1 MPNKI
6 TYTITTSDGKSHQVD
21 EQNINKY
28 GMQSYADA
36 YKGATI
42 RMRDK
47 DGADYDIPLNRF
59 TQARGQ
65 GLRPF
70 RFEHRGTATTQ
81 AGSHAQ
87 QVVDEY
93 DESVRRTQPRMT
105 VAQKAKMSNWA
116 SSFGQNVG
124 QATRQATQALK
135 RQNDARKNNALRVRR
150 ENVGVDAAPYKLGEN
165 PNVVETGSTY
175 NPQNGKVEKTYLT
188 EAGNEYVGRDVADL
202 EQNIIDDQKARELD
216 PVNTALRDAYAER
229 DRLDEA
235 MRQRMQEIDDDNKGV
250 GSILRELAEASKQPG
265 SLNPLQ
271 QYQTDEQYRQLEAA
285 ARKNRATI
293 QTLEDKRDNKM
304 NDFFHSIATTAANG
318 YTFNDGLAEIND
330 AIALLDARKHINSIN
345 RKQTTGEPLTEEEQA
360 AASVLAADA
369 VNAEVQGQYAGDY
382 GAWATAGQMVPT
394 SIDLM
399 KDIMLTPGAS
409 GVAKGVAGKVAG
421 IGTRFLA
428 KQAGE
433 TAAKSA
439 AKAIGRGVL
448 KGTGILLG
456 AHTAGAVVS
465 NTAGINRTAGLYGA
479 NVAGQTVKDAEGNYK
494 VQDSMDVLDAFVDA
508 ERNQI
513 RETGSEMFGEFLPGA
528 GGLIKKGLE
537 KIGLS
542 KISNA
547 LTNIGNKQWYQQY
560 NRLLTAGGYNGI
572 PGEALEEYEGMAFDA
587 LTGNAGETW
596 QQLKDPRTHV
606 DIWLGT
612 AAMSALL
619 GAAPVTIQGAHTAM
633 YYRYKHSTDKA
644 DRTAAYRFGDNEKWN
659 GLKDVID
666 NTPNEDMANAVMD
679 IMNDSSLYPE
689 QKTAALNYVRNLTKM
704 RGYNI
709 GQMSNANEESEESK
723 AANESYAN
731 GYNTENPEELNQIK
745 NRYEVAREKALQA
758 FPQETLDEIENDNSL
773 LVQYAE
779 APTLRKIVV
788 DYLNT
793 KQAYDG
799 MIQRVRDDIDTQVQ
813 QSNDMID
820 SRINK
825 TTGMIQPAMMKAP
838 DENGNERRAYVISG
852 NVEML
857 ADMSGVDREKSDGSI
872 LVRYADTGEM
882 EMVSP
887 SAIMRVDDAISPEQ
901 EQQESETNITQTYAQ
916 QKANEID
923 GKVAF
928 AQGDVYTLTDEAGKV
943 AQVTVVPNKDGIVDN
958 GDGTVNVDAGTGEV
972 VAMPKDA
979 IQIMI
984 DRTNKNKVV
993 PQEEPAAAVTYNL
1006 NDDVYVQD
1014 ENGNIVHGVITG
1026 DVNEDGQYEVQT
1038 DTPVKNVLVNLY
1050 IPDQFV
1056 QQPQATTT
1064 EQPAAEQTPAEQA
1077 TEQQPA
1083 NEQQAEQT
1091 QTEIAQEEQKPAIPT
1106 DEKGNML
1113 YHQVPV
1119 ETTINDLFDGKLDDN
1134 EIRDF
1139 VDANISEADKNLEKV
1154 NKKAPKIGTNK
1165 AEYLKK
1171 KQEWQKQ
1178 VEDATRIRD
1187 YWNSVNDYIAQQTHT
1202 TPEEV
1207 KAAQDEL
1214 SGKAAR
1220 REYQDMGGSVQQDA
1234 VRVASDFIRG
1244 AKITPESFKAETG
1257 YGTDEQRK
1265 FVGMIAK
1272 AENGGK
1278 TIDRLAE
1285 ELVSYDNAE
1294 MNGVLFGGD
1303 TSSAKDAI
1311 LSALQGAGTRGELK
1325 QTNEA
1330 EEQAYIDARNA
1341 ARDAQYMEQ
1350 YGMTYEEYLAYE
1362 EQIMPTIWREYNN
1375 YDEVA
1380 FNNMYAEEIE
1390 QLIKSRE
1397 NDTTGEEQADGRGN
1411 QVLSEQQVTEQRG
1424 SADGTEPGTEV
1435 QAGVQGID
1443 ENAAAPEEAQQQA
1456 VAQKI
1461 ATAEAET
1468 DTNPT
1473 EGQKEA
1479 GNYKKGHVRI
1489 DGYDITIEQPKG
1501 SVRRGTDA
1509 DGKQWEQTMNNTYGY
1524 IRGTEGVDGDHID
1537 IFLSDNPTE
1546 GNVYVVDQVN
1556 PDGSFDEHKVMYGF
1570 QSAEDARAA
1579 YLSNYEEGWQGLGTI
1594 TEVSKDEFKKW
1605 VNSSKRK
1612 TKAFAEYK
1620 SVNAI
1625 GAQNEERVNQRELP
1639 IGVELKVFGSGSAA
1653 FSAKVYKDKVLT
1665 TELKEGDKFIDPS
1678 YARWTLIKHVPE
1690 MGKYAY
1696 VAKMS
1701 TRRDEPIIELDK
1713 SFGDGPVKVYVL
1725 YSSKFYKPEYVQK
1738 KDETTLSDK
1747 AEAVEK
1753 NITPSD
1759 LGFENRVNRYSD
1771 LGEKQSVESIT
1782 TDKGVKLSVTQYENG
1797 SVKRVEKGKSYIE
1810 QAYDKND
1817 NPIGD
1822 PIFDIPVGTN
1832 PLSEFVKSDAKGLYI
1847 SDKDI
1852 LNAFKKYEV
1861 DAAAEKPQIKEGES
1875 PIEYAKRVNDWIEG
1889 KNETKKNQENV
1900 NDLLKEDEIN
1910 GSSFPQEIKDG
1921 ALSYLKGNVN
1931 FATSIAYQ
1939 QIYNYVRNTT
1949 ENNKT
1954 DSGTGNEAQLAVT
1967 DDENGR
1973 RGSRQSGGETEP
1985 MGSEPQQGQ
1994 NGLQDSEGSNILPNG
2009 TAGNTE
2015 VHTTESKSDR
2025 VPTGST
2031 KRGGGSGTGSKRS
2044 NVRKPG
2050 TERNVKTDTPRDTGR
2065 KDTNSERDEI
2075 IGEINSL
2082 LDDFVKAGKEDLSLS
2097 VIGMNAKQIEI
2108 AGKLL
2113 VAGVRLGY
2121 TYIKDGI
2128 TKFNDWKDT
2137 MRNKLAVPFSNAMKL
2152 TNAEIDEF
2160 INDMWEYPYTI
2171 NNETKLLKDWAAI
2184 MEGEKLRKEV
2194 RSSLEEKRK
2203 VQLDA
2208 EDIPVKVGDMD
2219 NIKETLPYLLPQQHK
2234 DVQRA
2239 EVQFFDPSHNDR
2251 DHAFGKGYLFT
2262 NGTGTGK
2269 TYTGLGIVKRF
2280 IKQGKKRILIL
2291 TPSQTKV
2298 SDWVSDAK
2306 NLNIELT
2313 PLESTKDKGEG
2324 AVITT
2329 FANLRTNKALM
2340 EDDFDLVVYDESH
2353 RIMENKSGEE
2363 TAGARQHY
2371 MLTNKNVD
2379 TALRRLESIHPLWI
2393 EENKLRER
2401 MGDLDKMV
2409 AVPDMMDEE
2418 YFKKK
2423 EEIEDIEK
2431 RLEEIRKEQEKVIP
2445 ELKKKAEEAVKKTK
2459 VVFLSATPFNTI
2471 PSLDYAEGYIFSY
2484 PEENKNTVGS
2494 YNHRSPKEEFL
2505 EQHFGAGYRF
2515 RYGRIESHIENSE
2528 SLSQQEVQFSDYLEN
2543 TLQTKSGR
2551 IIDSEY
2557 DYSRDFPTVTFDM
2570 APLFNGALNDVY
2582 DYEKDNFGE
2591 LREAFRDVFYD
2602 YNYSTALFETMKI
2615 SAIIPRIKKH
2625 LDMGRKVVVFHRR
2638 VSSQNK
2644 IEPPFH
2650 LALSIATSI
2659 ANSIDQNTKEGKEK
2673 RRLMLKQISDFKKK
2687 YSKLLEYE
2695 LKLDYSMPREQ
2706 LAKEFGRNNVLFF
2719 SGNETKKEKN
2729 NAVKMFNDDDS
2740 GKNII
2745 IIQEAS
2751 GKEGISLHDTTGK
2764 HQRVLITL
2772 ALPQSPITALQ
2783 IEGRIYRIGNKSNA
2797 IFEYPLLG
2805 LNLETTIF
2813 GSKFNNQVSTTENLA
2828 LGSNAR
2834 NLRDSFAEG
2843 VIQRSGDVS
2852 LENQGVGGKDFDNA
2866 GKQQLD
2872 NFDKSVL
2879 DYYGTQKLKGGR
2891 KERAGIDYFPT
2902 PEPIGYKMVD
2912 WAMLQEGEDALE
2924 PSAGHGAIARYVPA
2938 TNGLT
2943 AIEPSSELFPIL
2955 QLRAGGSGRKFINQT
2970 FEMLN
2975 QVNKFDVVLMNPP
2988 YGSAGST
2995 ALNHVKKAFDHLNEG
3010 GRLIAIIPE
3019 GSATK
3024 KFDKWFEETPAACF
3038 VGEVKLPAV
3047 TFNRA
3052 GTSVMT
3058 RIIVVDKVSREE
3070 TRKKLPYFKSVDLR
3084 YVDNIDG
3091 EDGLF
3096 ESIRNVSMPRR
3107 TIDEVAIDMKN
3118 AKKTSKDFKDIKGI
3132 DTVDIDDEGI
3142 SIRGRYP
3149 MIMDESWDS
3158 LKSPETY
3165 ARYNRLYQNSR
3176 KEDKKDF
3183 YGTILKTIRNIL
3195 GKTEEE
3201 ILKASPVKQSMY
3213 NFSIGENTRTGETMY
3228 LAVPTAKGS
3237 LSNDE
3242 YRKISNIAS
3251 NRGGYWSRFKKAFNF
3266 NTEED
3271 AKGFISDVDEYM
3283 NNKEQQGTQ
3292 ENDDNVLYREAN
3304 TNINEEEANDLYR
3317 EVTDERL
3324 INKLENEPKVKVYR
3338 AMQLQDGKLLPPMSG
3353 KIKTIVKDKNGK
3365 ERTKWVWREP
3375 TNIGKWE
3382 EAEERPDLANDDG
3395 TFTLNKGNNSLNA
3408 AYNPYIHTSRSPIN
3422 DQFSSAW
3429 NRDELVTVEVEVP
3442 VSELTS
3448 GYRAEKAKDSVGEV
3462 EWKSGPVGRQ
3472 LAKIGKPRLVIL
3484 SRWDKPIRVIPVDE
3498 VAGEYAKRLEGTGI
3512 EVPFNTVTPELRE
3525 ALVKAGVKIG
3535 APENNNAGKASL
3547 DAYNEWR
3554 NNNEIDR
3561 QGAGAL
3567 TDSELSNANDPAG
3580 KMLGKP
3586 SRTPAQQ
3593 KAFAERER
3601 QRMADRAREVADIL
3615 HLDNVEIVT
3624 DASTLQGRRAKAKG
3638 FYSRDNG
3645 KIVIVVP
3652 NHVDMADIEQTA
3664 LHEAV
3669 AHYGLRKL
3677 FGSNFDTFINNVY
3690 NNADENVRREIVQ
3703 LAAKHNWDFAT
3714 ATEEYLASLAENT
3727 NFEDMN
3733 ASWWNKIKDLFL
3745 SMVRSIGLKG
3755 FSGKTLSDNELRYIL
3770 WRSYENLKNPG
3781 RYRNVFSE
3789 AEDIAKQN
3797 ELKVGNYA
3805 VRETRESV
3813 ADNDLYREVEPEER
3827 RRVYVADIYDARI
3840 KNGMYQMREAVQD
3853 SMLSL
3858 REAMTEILKAE
3869 GNKNVKIEDIAGFEN
3884 AYLGENRL
3892 SSVNKAEA
3900 DAFANLLFKPLLEEA
3915 ANLSGSEKGGRD
3927 ELVNYMMAKHGLERN
3942 KVMAER
3948 DAKNEYDNYVKEH
3961 PKGEKT
3967 LDDFVEKY
3975 RKRDYAGLNALTGK
3989 EKVAEA
3995 EAEAQQMVDDY
4006 EAEHDTE
4013 ELWNKT
4019 RAVSNAILDKEYD
4032 TGLMSK
4038 ETMEK
4043 LKSMFDFYIPLR
4055 GFDEKTSEDEY
4066 AYLENKNSAFF
4077 APIKAAKGRK
4087 SKADD
4092 PFAYLQGMA
4101 ENAIM
4106 QGNRNKLVKQKFLNF
4121 VLNHQSDLASVS
4133 DLWLKYNEV
4142 NDEWEPVFPDNIK
4155 DTDTAKEVERKMQ
4168 EFEERMQQLA
4178 EEEPELYKHGK
4189 QTVEV
4194 PYRVVESRDL
4204 KQHQILVRRNGRNY
4218 VITINGNPRAA
4229 QAVNGLTNP
4238 DNDMSG
4244 AIGAILKAG
4253 QNLNRQLS
4261 AFYTTRNPDF
4271 VVSNFIRDALY
4282 ANSMAWVKERPNYAL
4297 RFHKNYVLA
4306 NPIKMKKLFARYR
4319 KNKLK
4324 ANSKTDMMFKQFM
4337 LNGGETG
4344 YASVRDIEK
4353 RKNEISKEIKKYQGK
4368 LPIKKAWG
4376 YLAERFDEFNRAV
4389 ENSARFAAFVTS
4401 REMGR
4406 SIERSIY
4413 DAKEISVN
4421 FNKKGSGS
4429 KFMGATGQ
4437 TKLGN
4442 AGAFISGLGRSGFVF
4457 WNAAIQGSTNF
4468 GRQVKRNPA
4477 KALTAMATMF
4487 MLGAVVASLGYGD
4500 DDDDD
4505 KNSYWN
4511 LPDYVR
4517 RSNIMF
4523 RAGDQWV
4530 SIPLPV
4536 EYRSLYGLGEL
4547 MISTMSDKEHLSGEE
4562 IANQIAGQI
4571 SQVMPIDILEGGG
4584 GAKAFVPSF
4593 IKPFAE
4599 AYGYNRSW
4607 TGMPIYKDTDFNKDL
4622 PEWTKAYKSA
4632 NKYLVDLSETL
4643 NEATGGDKYTKGEI
4657 DINPAKIEH
4666 VLTGYFGG
4674 IANTIDRLTKMGE
4687 TAIGQREYDPNS
4699 ILIWNRIVKN
4709 GDERTEYKAINN
4721 EYFRIKKEH
4730 DTLKKRLNNYERDT
4744 DNGVFDYAEKIDFL
4758 YNSPEYRRLEIYE
4771 EYQPDIEDLII
4782 MLDET
4787 NDADEQRD
4795 IEAQINELKK
4805 MMISDINKYARK

>member
-70 RFEHRGTATTQ
+70 RFEHRGTSANTQ

-105 VAQKAKMSNWA
+105 AAQKAKMSNWA

-124 QATRQATQALK
+124 QTTKQATQTLK
-135 RQNDARKNNALRVRR
+135 RQNEARQKNALRVRR
-150 ENVGVDAAPYKLGEN
+150 DNVGVNATPYNLVEN

-175 NPQNGKVEKTYLT
+175 NPQSGKVEKTYLT

-202 EQNIIDDQKARELD
+202 EQNIIDEQKARELD
-216 PVNTALRDAYAER
+216 PVNTTLRDAYAER
-229 DRLDEA
+229 DRLEEA
-235 MRQRMQEIDDDNKGV
+235 MRQRMQEIDEERSNV
-250 GSILRELAEASKQPG
+250 
-265 SLNPLQ
+265 NPVVRAFADLTESTQ
-271 QYQTDEQYRQLEAA
+271 GGQAYNPFERYQRDEQYRQLEAA
-285 ARKNRATI
+285 ARKNSATI

-318 YTFNDGLAEIND
+318 YTFNDGLSEIND
-330 AIALLDARKHINSIN
+330 AIALLTARKHINSIN
-345 RKQTTGEPLTEEEQA
+345 RKQTTGEPLTQEEEA

-369 VNAEVQGQYAGDY
+369 LNAEVQGQYAGDY
-382 GAWATAGQMVPT
+382 GAWARAGQMVPT

-399 KDIMLTPGAS
+399 KDIMLTPGAG

-456 AHTAGAVVS
+456 AHTAGAVIS
-465 NTAGINRTAGLYGA
+465 NTAVIGRTIGA
-479 NVAGQTVKDAEGNYK
+479 MGTNLAGQTVKDAQGNYK

-513 RETGSEMFGEFLPGA
+513 RETGSEMFGGFLPGA

-596 QQLKDPRTHV
+596 QQLKDPKTHI

-633 YYRYKHSTDKA
+633 YYRYKHATDKA

-666 NTPNEDMANAVMD
+666 NTPNEDMATAVMD

-773 LVQYAE
+773 LVQYVE
-779 APTLRKIVV
+779 TPTLRKIVV

-813 QSNDMID
+813 QSNDMIE

-901 EQQESETNITQTYAQ
+901 EQQEAETNITQTYAQ
-916 QKANEID
+916 QKANDID

-958 GDGTVNVDAGTGEV
+958 GDGTVNVDAGTGEI

-984 DRTNKNKVV
+984 DRTNKNKVI

-1050 IPDQFV
+1050 TPDQFV
-1056 QQPQATTT
+1056 QQPQAATT
-1064 EQPAAEQTPAEQA
+1064 EQPTAEQTPAEQA
-1077 TEQQPA
+1077 TEQQPSA
-1083 NEQQAEQT
+1083 EQQPTNEQQVEQT
-1091 QTEIAQEEQKPAIPT
+1091 QAETAQEEQKPAIPT

-1119 ETTINDLFDGKLDDN
+1119 ETTINDLYDGKLDDN

-1139 VDANISEADKNLEKV
+1139 VDANISDADKNLEKV

-1187 YWNSVNDYIAQQTHT
+1187 YWNSVKDYIAQQTHT

-1214 SGKAAR
+1214 SGEAAR

-1234 VRVASDFIRG
+1234 VSVASDFIRG
-1244 AKITPESFKAETG
+1244 AKITPESFKSETG

-1272 AENGGK
+1272 AEKGGK

-1375 YDEVA
+1375 YDETA

-1397 NDTTGEEQADGRGN
+1397 NDTTREEQADDRGN
-1411 QVLSEQQVTEQRG
+1411 QVLSEQQVTEQPG
-1424 SADGTEPGTEV
+1424 SAGGTEPGTEV
-1435 QAGVQGID
+1435 QVGVQGTD
-1443 ENAAAPEEAQQQA
+1443 ENAVAPEEAQQQE

-1570 QSAEDARAA
+1570 NSADEARNA

-1594 TEVSKDEFKKW
+1594 TEISKDEFKKW
-1605 VNSSKRK
+1605 VNSSHRK
-1612 TKAFAEYK
+1612 TKPFAEYK
-1620 SVNAI
+1620 SVKEDNNNIRFRETNNEVSVFALKHNLNEKDVEDYADYI
-1625 GAQNEERVNQRELP
+1625 RRGNLNGASR
-1639 IGVELKVFGSGSAA
+1639 
-1653 FSAKVYKDKVLT
+1653 
-1665 TELKEGDKFIDPS
+1665 
-1678 YARWTLIKHVPE
+1678 
-1690 MGKYAY
+1690 
-1696 VAKMS
+1696 
-1701 TRRDEPIIELDK
+1701 
-1713 SFGDGPVKVYVL
+1713 
-1725 YSSKFYKPEYVQK
+1725 
-1738 KDETTLSDK
+1738 
-1747 AEAVEK
+1747 
-1753 NITPSD
+1753 
-1759 LGFENRVNRYSD
+1759 
-1771 LGEKQSVESIT
+1771 
-1782 TDKGVKLSVTQYENG
+1782 
-1797 SVKRVEKGKSYIE
+1797 
-1810 QAYDKND
+1810 
-1817 NPIGD
+1817 
-1822 PIFDIPVGTN
+1822 
-1832 PLSEFVKSDAKGLYI
+1832 
-1847 SDKDI
+1847 
-1852 LNAFKKYEV
+1852 AFKEIRRKV
-1861 DAAAEKPQIKEGES
+1861 RLDNQGASLGQFAKIFS
-1875 PIEYAKRVNDWIEG
+1875 PIE
-1889 KNETKKNQENV
+1889 
-1900 NDLLKEDEIN
+1900 KELYERFGNIDE
-1910 GSSFPQEIKDG
+1910 
-1921 ALSYLKGNVN
+1921 LR
-1931 FATSIAYQ
+1931 Q
-1939 QIYNYVRNTT
+1939 QYVQRTL
-1949 ENNKT
+1949 
-1954 DSGTGNEAQLAVT
+1954 D
-1967 DDENGR
+1967 
-1973 RGSRQSGGETEP
+1973 
-1985 MGSEPQQGQ
+1985 
-1994 NGLQDSEGSNILPNG
+1994 
-2009 TAGNTE
+2009 
-2015 VHTTESKSDR
+2015 
-2025 VPTGST
+2025 
-2031 KRGGGSGTGSKRS
+2031 
-2044 NVRKPG
+2044 
-2050 TERNVKTDTPRDTGR
+2050 ERNAMEAAR
-2065 KDTNSERDEI
+2065 KKAEEEAEAERRRLQEFQNMSSE
-2075 IGEINSL
+2075 
-2082 LDDFVKAGKEDLSLS
+2082 
-2097 VIGMNAKQIEI
+2097 
-2108 AGKLL
+2108 
-2113 VAGVRLGY
+2113 
-2121 TYIKDGI
+2121 
-2128 TKFNDWKDT
+2128 
-2137 MRNKLAVPFSNAMKL
+2137 
-2152 TNAEIDEF
+2152 
-2160 INDMWEYPYTI
+2160 
-2171 NNETKLLKDWAAI
+2171 
-2184 MEGEKLRKEV
+2184 
-2194 RSSLEEKRK
+2194 
-2203 VQLDA
+2203 QLDA
-2208 EDIPVKVGDMD
+2208 EYMKAV
-2219 NIKETLPYLLPQQHK
+2219 E
-2234 DVQRA
+2234 A
-2239 EVQFFDPSHNDR
+2239 ND
-2251 DHAFGKGYLFT
+2251 
-2262 NGTGTGK
+2262 
-2269 TYTGLGIVKRF
+2269 
-2280 IKQGKKRILIL
+2280 
-2291 TPSQTKV
+2291 
-2298 SDWVSDAK
+2298 
-2306 NLNIELT
+2306 
-2313 PLESTKDKGEG
+2313 ES
-2324 AVITT
+2324 
-2329 FANLRTNKALM
+2329 RM
-2340 EDDFDLVVYDESH
+2340 RDLVNE
-2353 RIMENKSGEE
+2353 
-2363 TAGARQHY
+2363 AARRNGY
-2371 MLTNKNVD
+2371 GD
-2379 TALRRLESIHPLWI
+2379 T
-2393 EENKLRER
+2393 
-2401 MGDLDKMV
+2401 G
-2409 AVPDMMDEE
+2409 
-2418 YFKKK
+2418 
-2423 EEIEDIEK
+2423 
-2431 RLEEIRKEQEKVIP
+2431 
-2445 ELKKKAEEAVKKTK
+2445 
-2459 VVFLSATPFNTI
+2459 
-2471 PSLDYAEGYIFSY
+2471 
-2484 PEENKNTVGS
+2484 
-2494 YNHRSPKEEFL
+2494 
-2505 EQHFGAGYRF
+2505 
-2515 RYGRIESHIENSE
+2515 
-2528 SLSQQEVQFSDYLEN
+2528 
-2543 TLQTKSGR
+2543 
-2551 IIDSEY
+2551 SEY
-2557 DYSRDFPTVTFDM
+2557 
-2570 APLFNGALNDVY
+2570 
-2582 DYEKDNFGE
+2582 
-2591 LREAFRDVFYD
+2591 
-2602 YNYSTALFETMKI
+2602 
-2615 SAIIPRIKKH
+2615 
-2625 LDMGRKVVVFHRR
+2625 
-2638 VSSQNK
+2638 
-2644 IEPPFH
+2644 
-2650 LALSIATSI
+2650 
-2659 ANSIDQNTKEGKEK
+2659 
-2673 RRLMLKQISDFKKK
+2673 
-2687 YSKLLEYE
+2687 
-2695 LKLDYSMPREQ
+2695 
-2706 LAKEFGRNNVLFF
+2706 
-2719 SGNETKKEKN
+2719 
-2729 NAVKMFNDDDS
+2729 
-2740 GKNII
+2740 
-2745 IIQEAS
+2745 
-2751 GKEGISLHDTTGK
+2751 
-2764 HQRVLITL
+2764 
-2772 ALPQSPITALQ
+2772 
-2783 IEGRIYRIGNKSNA
+2783 
-2797 IFEYPLLG
+2797 
-2805 LNLETTIF
+2805 
-2813 GSKFNNQVSTTENLA
+2813 
-2828 LGSNAR
+2828 
-2834 NLRDSFAEG
+2834 
-2843 VIQRSGDVS
+2843 
-2852 LENQGVGGKDFDNA
+2852 QGVGAWSAPSNPGYESDEERRAAVENDAPDVNITDIA
-2866 GKQQLD
+2866 NGYSQQP
-2872 NFDKSVL
+2872 S
-2879 DYYGTQKLKGGR
+2879 DYFTNLRAYGTDTAHGR
-2891 KERAGIDYFPT
+2891 E
-2902 PEPIGYKMVD
+2902 
-2912 WAMLQEGEDALE
+2912 
-2924 PSAGHGAIARYVPA
+2924 SAEAI
-2938 TNGLT
+2938 
-2943 AIEPSSELFPIL
+2943 
-2955 QLRAGGSGRKFINQT
+2955 
-2970 FEMLN
+2970 
-2975 QVNKFDVVLMNPP
+2975 NK
-2988 YGSAGST
+2988 A
-2995 ALNHVKKAFDHLNEG
+2995 
-3010 GRLIAIIPE
+3010 
-3019 GSATK
+3019 
-3024 KFDKWFEETPAACF
+3024 
-3038 VGEVKLPAV
+3038 
-3047 TFNRA
+3047 
-3052 GTSVMT
+3052 
-3058 RIIVVDKVSREE
+3058 
-3070 TRKKLPYFKSVDLR
+3070 
-3084 YVDNIDG
+3084 
-3091 EDGLF
+3091 
-3096 ESIRNVSMPRR
+3096 
-3107 TIDEVAIDMKN
+3107 IDEVRN
-3118 AKKTSKDFKDIKGI
+3118 GKD
-3132 DTVDIDDEGI
+3132 
-3142 SIRGRYP
+3142 P
-3149 MIMDESWDS
+3149 M
-3158 LKSPETY
+3158 
-3165 ARYNRLYQNSR
+3165 
-3176 KEDKKDF
+3176 
-3183 YGTILKTIRNIL
+3183 
-3195 GKTEEE
+3195 
-3201 ILKASPVKQSMY
+3201 
-3213 NFSIGENTRTGETMY
+3213 
-3228 LAVPTAKGS
+3228 
-3237 LSNDE
+3237 
-3242 YRKISNIAS
+3242 
-3251 NRGGYWSRFKKAFNF
+3251 
-3266 NTEED
+3266 
-3271 AKGFISDVDEYM
+3271 
-3283 NNKEQQGTQ
+3283 
-3292 ENDDNVLYREAN
+3292 
-3304 TNINEEEANDLYR
+3304 
-3317 EVTDERL
+3317 
-3324 INKLENEPKVKVYR
+3324 VKVYR
-3338 AMQLQDGKLLPPMSG
+3338 AVPKSVKEGKLRNGDWVTPSRKYAEMHGDNRLEGDYRIIEQEVPASQLWWDGNDINEWGFDDGKGYAYRNTKNNRKLNDLITRDDKGNIIPLSQRFNARKADVRYRNTENQAATDNIEDVNKQFNQQLEGLTEENADKVTLSLGRPSAVLRAAGVEDKPMKLYGNKVIKKMRKHGFTLAEIKDLPRAVADPIAVFNNYQKNGNRSILTELQIGDKHILVSVTVGKTGVDADFNIVSSVFGKGSNNVVDWINKGYATFINKEKALDYLHFSERSISEASDNQELVSTANIIRNFENPNVLEENLVPTEQTNDIDTAVADTANKLNIGVRVAHSVDEVSDEGVRRAIEQGRRIQGFYDTRTGEIVVYAPNAVDAEDAVRTVLHEGVAHYGLRQLVGEENFNTFLDNIYNNVSDEIKSKVDDIARKNKLSTQVATEEYLAGLAEKTNFEEVKNSGIWDKIKDFFMDLLTKAGIRLNNALSDNELRYILWRSYDNLQNPTRDVINTVRDITKQRDLNVGNYAVQNSSG
-3353 KIKTIVKDKNGK
+3353 KVAENNNDEINRIVEEAKANGTYMKAPNGSDTNLNERQWAQVRTKAFKDWFGDWENDPENASKVVDENGEPKVVYHGTNNDFTVFDWSKIGSGNDKGLRGKGIYLSPNIKTSQSYGNNVITAFVNIKKPFRTSDFTSKEEISDKLGISEFSFDFDTSGNLRVYSASAGLFTDALKEAGYDGIIYPQRQEVIVYSPNQIKSATDNTSAFSSDDDDIRYRFIGETGARNLDAAEEATTRLDNLSTARQMEQAYNDKKARIDKLRDSKPVEITGEEYKGKYDLNRDSAQDFILKNLRGEYTIADTGEKVTISKVGAKKVTSHSMGNNAHLKSIVAIPQLLENAIFIEETPNEKSNGKYDSYRYYVVGLKIGNEDYTARITIGVKNGEYYYDHYLTEIEKGNLIEIANGFIPTGDAPVPSYTKSKDTRLISLLQTNDQENARKIKLATGWERGADGKWRYETPDFEYYPNGDARKNDKYKETDWYNELHGLEEKLFNGETLTDEETKRFDELSARVNSIRDNDKNTERIYLDDYVKDDELFKAYPELKQTKIDFVDLPNEGYSAKYNEKENRITINQAKNIDDKSAIAHEVQHAIQHIEGFAQGSN
-3365 ERTKWVWREP
+3365 VDNYNSVP
-3375 TNIGKWE
+3375 TSENV
-3382 EAEERPDLANDDG
+3382 
-3395 TFTLNKGNNSLNA
+3395 
-3408 AYNPYIHTSRSPIN
+3408 IN
-3422 DQFSSAW
+3422 DIIDATDGHILDGGGFDNTPEGIFNAL
-3429 NRDELVTVEVEVP
+3429 NRKTTYGTILRDYS
-3442 VSELTS
+3442 SELDDIANKY
-3448 GYRAEKAKDSVGEV
+3448 GYETIFDLVNDIDKFKSRVEMYLSEAGEV
-3462 EWKSGPVGRQ
+3462 EARNVEAR
-3472 LAKIGKPRLVIL
+3472 I
-3484 SRWDKPIRVIPVDE
+3484 
-3498 VAGEYAKRLEGTGI
+3498 
-3512 EVPFNTVTPELRE
+3512 NMTPEQRRQSLASETEDVARKDQ
-3525 ALVKAGVKIG
+3525 LFIYDNLGVS
-3535 APENNNAGKASL
+3535 A
-3547 DAYNEWR
+3547 
-3554 NNNEIDR
+3554 R
-3561 QGAGAL
+3561 QGIGAL

-3624 DASTLQGRRAKAKG
+3624 DASTLKGRRAKAKG

-3652 NHVDMADIEQTA
+3652 NHVDMADIEQTV

-3805 VRETRESV
+3805 VRETRENV

-3827 RRVYVADIYDARI
+3827 RKVYVADIYDARI
-3840 KNGMYQMREAVQD
+3840 KNGMYQMREALQD

-3915 ANLSGSEKGGRD
+3915 ANLSGSDKSGRD

-3948 DAKNEYDNYVKEH
+3948 DAKNEYDSYVKEH

-3967 LDDFVEKY
+3967 LDDFIEKY
-3975 RKRDYAGLNALTGK
+3975 RKRDYAGLTSLTGK

-3995 EAEAQQMVDDY
+3995 EAEAQQIVDDY
-4006 EAEHDTE
+4006 EAVHDTK

-4038 ETMEK
+4038 DTMEK
-4043 LKSMFDFYIPLR
+4043 LKSMFDYYIPLR

-4066 AYLENKNSAFF
+4066 AYLDNKNSAFF

-4168 EFEERMQQLA
+4168 EFEERMKQLA
-4178 EEEPELYKHGK
+4178 EENPELYKHGR

-4282 ANSMAWVKERPNYAL
+4282 ANSMVWVKERPNYAL
-4297 RFHKNYVLA
+4297 RFNKNYNIT
-4306 NPIKMKKLFARYR
+4306 NPAMMKILFAKYR
-4319 KNKLK
+4319 NNNLDENNELEK
-4324 ANSKTDMMFKQFM
+4324 MFKQFI

-4344 YASVRDIEK
+4344 YASVRDIER

-4368 LPIKKAWG
+4368 LPIQEAWG

-4721 EYFRIKKEH
+4721 EYSRIKKEH

-4744 DNGVFDYAEKIDFL
+4744 ENGVFDYAEKIDFL

>member
-70 RFEHRGTATTQ
+70 RFEHRGTSANTQ

-105 VAQKAKMSNWA
+105 AAQKAKMSNWA

-124 QATRQATQALK
+124 QTTKEATQALK
-135 RQNDARKNNALRVRR
+135 RQNDARKDNALRVRR
-150 ENVGVDAAPYKLGEN
+150 ENVGVDATPYKLGEN

-175 NPQNGKVEKTYLT
+175 NRQSGKVEKTYLT
-188 EAGNEYVGRDVADL
+188 EVGNEYVGRDVADL
-202 EQNIIDDQKARELD
+202 EQNIIDDQKAREMD

-235 MRQRMQEIDDDNKGV
+235 MRQRMQEIDDGNKGV
-250 GSILRELAEASKQPG
+250 GSILRELAEGSKQPG
-265 SLNPLQ
+265 SFNPLQ

-382 GAWATAGQMVPT
+382 GAWARAGQMVPT

-399 KDIMLTPGAS
+399 KDIMLTPGAG

-465 NTAGINRTAGLYGA
+465 NTAGIGRTIGA
-479 NVAGQTVKDAEGNYK
+479 MGTNLAGQTVKDAQGNYK

-633 YYRYKHSTDKA
+633 YYRYKHATDKA

-773 LVQYAE
+773 ILNVE

-813 QSNDMID
+813 QSNDMIE

-1050 IPDQFV
+1050 TPDQFV

-1091 QTEIAQEEQKPAIPT
+1091 QAATAQEEQKSAIPT

-1119 ETTINDLFDGKLDDN
+1119 ETTINDLYDGKLDDN

-1139 VDANISEADKNLEKV
+1139 VDVNISEADKNLEKV

-1187 YWNSVNDYIAQQTHT
+1187 YWNSVKNYIAQQTHT

-1214 SGKAAR
+1214 SGEAAR
-1220 REYQDMGGSVQQDA
+1220 REYQDMSGSVQQDA
-1234 VRVASDFIRG
+1234 VSVASDFIRG

-1325 QTNEA
+1325 QTNEV

-1362 EQIMPTIWREYNN
+1362 EQITPTIWREYNN
-1375 YDEVA
+1375 YDETA

-1390 QLIKSRE
+1390 QLLKSRE
-1397 NDTTGEEQADGRGN
+1397 NDTTGEKPTDDRGN
-1411 QVLSEQQVTEQRG
+1411 KVLPEQQVNQQPG
-1424 SADGTEPGTEV
+1424 SEGSTEPGREI
-1435 QAGVQGID
+1435 QAGVQGNN
-1443 ENAAAPEEAQQQA
+1443 ENAVAPEEASGERIPNIERGRQGYTGYIARRQQNNLETSEEINVPLSQNEQDEYGNPMVLA
-1456 VAQKI
+1456 ENGSTVFGTIESESGLTEAPIKLSLGENKVGTDGKNHGYGLLHIEAGHGEQIRNAGYQSVEQFVENVAQNYTDIKEGALIGKKQTYLLEVSDEHNNTLFIQLSNDGTYWNVNSAGIFKKKYSRRKPLIYTVPAVGKSTVTDTSEVNSGQSMGATAPAGNSSESKDSDKSAFAQTIDEKI
-1461 ATAEAET
+1461 AKAEEET
-1468 DTNPT
+1468 DVNPT

-1509 DGKQWEQTMNNTYGY
+1509 DGKQWEQKMNNTYGY

-1570 QSAEDARAA
+1570 NSADEARNA

-1594 TEVSKDEFKKW
+1594 TEISKDEFKKW
-1605 VNSSKRK
+1605 VNSSHRK
-1612 TKAFAEYK
+1612 TKPFAEYK
-1620 SVNAI
+1620 SVKEDNNNIRFRETNNEVSVFALKHNLNEKDVEDYADYI
-1625 GAQNEERVNQRELP
+1625 RRGNLNGASR
-1639 IGVELKVFGSGSAA
+1639 
-1653 FSAKVYKDKVLT
+1653 
-1665 TELKEGDKFIDPS
+1665 
-1678 YARWTLIKHVPE
+1678 
-1690 MGKYAY
+1690 
-1696 VAKMS
+1696 
-1701 TRRDEPIIELDK
+1701 
-1713 SFGDGPVKVYVL
+1713 
-1725 YSSKFYKPEYVQK
+1725 
-1738 KDETTLSDK
+1738 
-1747 AEAVEK
+1747 
-1753 NITPSD
+1753 
-1759 LGFENRVNRYSD
+1759 
-1771 LGEKQSVESIT
+1771 
-1782 TDKGVKLSVTQYENG
+1782 
-1797 SVKRVEKGKSYIE
+1797 
-1810 QAYDKND
+1810 
-1817 NPIGD
+1817 
-1822 PIFDIPVGTN
+1822 
-1832 PLSEFVKSDAKGLYI
+1832 
-1847 SDKDI
+1847 
-1852 LNAFKKYEV
+1852 AFKEIRRKV
-1861 DAAAEKPQIKEGES
+1861 RLDNQGANLGQFAKIFS
-1875 PIEYAKRVNDWIEG
+1875 PIE
-1889 KNETKKNQENV
+1889 
-1900 NDLLKEDEIN
+1900 KELYERFGNIDE
-1910 GSSFPQEIKDG
+1910 
-1921 ALSYLKGNVN
+1921 LR
-1931 FATSIAYQ
+1931 Q
-1939 QIYNYVRNTT
+1939 QYVQRTL
-1949 ENNKT
+1949 
-1954 DSGTGNEAQLAVT
+1954 D
-1967 DDENGR
+1967 
-1973 RGSRQSGGETEP
+1973 
-1985 MGSEPQQGQ
+1985 
-1994 NGLQDSEGSNILPNG
+1994 
-2009 TAGNTE
+2009 
-2015 VHTTESKSDR
+2015 
-2025 VPTGST
+2025 
-2031 KRGGGSGTGSKRS
+2031 
-2044 NVRKPG
+2044 
-2050 TERNVKTDTPRDTGR
+2050 ERNAMEAAR
-2065 KDTNSERDEI
+2065 KKAEEEAEAERRRLQEFQNMSSE
-2075 IGEINSL
+2075 
-2082 LDDFVKAGKEDLSLS
+2082 
-2097 VIGMNAKQIEI
+2097 
-2108 AGKLL
+2108 
-2113 VAGVRLGY
+2113 
-2121 TYIKDGI
+2121 
-2128 TKFNDWKDT
+2128 
-2137 MRNKLAVPFSNAMKL
+2137 
-2152 TNAEIDEF
+2152 
-2160 INDMWEYPYTI
+2160 
-2171 NNETKLLKDWAAI
+2171 
-2184 MEGEKLRKEV
+2184 
-2194 RSSLEEKRK
+2194 
-2203 VQLDA
+2203 QLDA
-2208 EDIPVKVGDMD
+2208 EYMKAV
-2219 NIKETLPYLLPQQHK
+2219 E
-2234 DVQRA
+2234 A
-2239 EVQFFDPSHNDR
+2239 ND
-2251 DHAFGKGYLFT
+2251 
-2262 NGTGTGK
+2262 
-2269 TYTGLGIVKRF
+2269 
-2280 IKQGKKRILIL
+2280 
-2291 TPSQTKV
+2291 
-2298 SDWVSDAK
+2298 
-2306 NLNIELT
+2306 
-2313 PLESTKDKGEG
+2313 ES
-2324 AVITT
+2324 
-2329 FANLRTNKALM
+2329 RM
-2340 EDDFDLVVYDESH
+2340 RDLVNE
-2353 RIMENKSGEE
+2353 
-2363 TAGARQHY
+2363 AARRNGY
-2371 MLTNKNVD
+2371 
-2379 TALRRLESIHPLWI
+2379 
-2393 EENKLRER
+2393 
-2401 MGDLDKMV
+2401 GD
-2409 AVPDMMDEE
+2409 
-2418 YFKKK
+2418 
-2423 EEIEDIEK
+2423 
-2431 RLEEIRKEQEKVIP
+2431 
-2445 ELKKKAEEAVKKTK
+2445 
-2459 VVFLSATPFNTI
+2459 
-2471 PSLDYAEGYIFSY
+2471 
-2484 PEENKNTVGS
+2484 VGS
-2494 YNHRSPKEEFL
+2494 
-2505 EQHFGAGYRF
+2505 
-2515 RYGRIESHIENSE
+2515 
-2528 SLSQQEVQFSDYLEN
+2528 
-2543 TLQTKSGR
+2543 
-2551 IIDSEY
+2551 EY
-2557 DYSRDFPTVTFDM
+2557 
-2570 APLFNGALNDVY
+2570 
-2582 DYEKDNFGE
+2582 
-2591 LREAFRDVFYD
+2591 
-2602 YNYSTALFETMKI
+2602 
-2615 SAIIPRIKKH
+2615 
-2625 LDMGRKVVVFHRR
+2625 
-2638 VSSQNK
+2638 
-2644 IEPPFH
+2644 
-2650 LALSIATSI
+2650 
-2659 ANSIDQNTKEGKEK
+2659 
-2673 RRLMLKQISDFKKK
+2673 
-2687 YSKLLEYE
+2687 
-2695 LKLDYSMPREQ
+2695 
-2706 LAKEFGRNNVLFF
+2706 
-2719 SGNETKKEKN
+2719 
-2729 NAVKMFNDDDS
+2729 
-2740 GKNII
+2740 
-2745 IIQEAS
+2745 
-2751 GKEGISLHDTTGK
+2751 
-2764 HQRVLITL
+2764 
-2772 ALPQSPITALQ
+2772 
-2783 IEGRIYRIGNKSNA
+2783 
-2797 IFEYPLLG
+2797 
-2805 LNLETTIF
+2805 
-2813 GSKFNNQVSTTENLA
+2813 
-2828 LGSNAR
+2828 
-2834 NLRDSFAEG
+2834 
-2843 VIQRSGDVS
+2843 
-2852 LENQGVGGKDFDNA
+2852 QGVGAWSAPSNPGYESDEERRAAVENDAPDVNITDIA
-2866 GKQQLD
+2866 NGYSQQP
-2872 NFDKSVL
+2872 S
-2879 DYYGTQKLKGGR
+2879 DYFTNLRAYGTDTAHGR
-2891 KERAGIDYFPT
+2891 E
-2902 PEPIGYKMVD
+2902 
-2912 WAMLQEGEDALE
+2912 
-2924 PSAGHGAIARYVPA
+2924 SAEAI
-2938 TNGLT
+2938 
-2943 AIEPSSELFPIL
+2943 
-2955 QLRAGGSGRKFINQT
+2955 
-2970 FEMLN
+2970 
-2975 QVNKFDVVLMNPP
+2975 NK
-2988 YGSAGST
+2988 A
-2995 ALNHVKKAFDHLNEG
+2995 
-3010 GRLIAIIPE
+3010 
-3019 GSATK
+3019 
-3024 KFDKWFEETPAACF
+3024 
-3038 VGEVKLPAV
+3038 
-3047 TFNRA
+3047 
-3052 GTSVMT
+3052 
-3058 RIIVVDKVSREE
+3058 
-3070 TRKKLPYFKSVDLR
+3070 
-3084 YVDNIDG
+3084 
-3091 EDGLF
+3091 
-3096 ESIRNVSMPRR
+3096 
-3107 TIDEVAIDMKN
+3107 IDEVRN
-3118 AKKTSKDFKDIKGI
+3118 GKD
-3132 DTVDIDDEGI
+3132 
-3142 SIRGRYP
+3142 P
-3149 MIMDESWDS
+3149 M
-3158 LKSPETY
+3158 
-3165 ARYNRLYQNSR
+3165 
-3176 KEDKKDF
+3176 
-3183 YGTILKTIRNIL
+3183 
-3195 GKTEEE
+3195 
-3201 ILKASPVKQSMY
+3201 
-3213 NFSIGENTRTGETMY
+3213 
-3228 LAVPTAKGS
+3228 
-3237 LSNDE
+3237 
-3242 YRKISNIAS
+3242 
-3251 NRGGYWSRFKKAFNF
+3251 
-3266 NTEED
+3266 
-3271 AKGFISDVDEYM
+3271 
-3283 NNKEQQGTQ
+3283 
-3292 ENDDNVLYREAN
+3292 
-3304 TNINEEEANDLYR
+3304 
-3317 EVTDERL
+3317 
-3324 INKLENEPKVKVYR
+3324 VKVYR
-3338 AMQLQDGKLLPPMSG
+3338 AVPKSVKEGKLRNGDWVTPSRKYAEMHGDNRLEGDYRIIEQEVPASQIWWDGNDINEWGFDDGKSYAYRNTKNNRKLNDLITRDDKGNIIPLSQRFNARKADVRYRNTENQAATDNIEDVNKQFNQQLEGLTEENADKVTLSLGRPSAVLRAAGVEDKPMKLYGNKVIKKMRKHGFTLAEIKDLPRAVADPIAVFNNYQKNGNRSILTELQIGDKHILVSVTVGKTGVDADFNIVSSVFGKGSNNVVDWINKGYATFINKEKALDYLHFSERSISEASDNQELVSTANIIRNFENPNVLEENLVPTEQTNDIDTAVADTANKLNIGVRVAHSIDEVNNDSVRRAIEQGRRIQGFYDTRTGEIVVYAPNAVDAEDAVRTVLHEGVAHYGLRQLVGEENFGTFLDNIYNNVSDELKQQIDAKAREHNWSARVATEEYLASLAEDTNFEQARNSGIWQKIKDFFMDLLTKAGIRLNNALSDNELRYILWRSYENLKEPGRYRSIIGEVRDITKQRDLNVGNYAVQNSSG
-3353 KIKTIVKDKNGK
+3353 KVAENNNDEINRIVEEAKANGTYMKAPNGSDTNLNERQWAQVRTKAFKDWFGDWENDPENASKVVDENGEPKVVYHGTNNDFTVFDWSKIGSGNDKGLRGKGIYLSPNIKTSQSYGNNVITAFVNIKKPFRTSDFTSKEEISDKLGISEFSFDFDTSGNLRVYSASAGLFTDALKEAGYDGIIYPQRQEVIVYSPNQIKSATDNTGAFSPEDDDIRYRFIGETGARNLDAAEEATTRLDNLSVAREMENAYNEKKARIEKLKDSKPVDVKYNGEYDLNRKPAKDWLKENVRGEYTNNDTGEKIGISKVGINEVTSHGSKDKAHLKSLIAIPQMIEQSIFIDEIPNTKGHDKYDSYKYYVCGLKIDNVDYIVKLVVGVKGDNKYYDHRLTEIEKGTLIDNLNGLSNSVAENQNANISYGK
-3365 ERTKWVWREP
+3365 DTKLQSILQTNDRENARKIKLATGWERGAD
-3375 TNIGKWE
+3375 GKWRYETADFEYHPKGDARRNDKYKESEWYKELHVLE
-3382 EAEERPDLANDDG
+3382 EKLFNGETLTDGETKRFDELSARVNAIRDNDRNTERIYLDDYVEDNELFKAYPELKQTKIDFVDLPNEEYSAKYNEEENRITVNQAKSIDDKSAIAHEVQHAIQHIEG
-3395 TFTLNKGNNSLNA
+3395 FAKGSNVDNYNSV
-3408 AYNPYIHTSRSPIN
+3408 PTSENVIN
-3422 DQFSSAW
+3422 DIIDATDGHILDGGGFDNTPEGIFNAL
-3429 NRDELVTVEVEVP
+3429 NRKTTYGTILRDYS
-3442 VSELTS
+3442 SELDDIANKY
-3448 GYRAEKAKDSVGEV
+3448 GYETIFDLVNDIDKFKSRVEMYLSEAGEV
-3462 EWKSGPVGRQ
+3462 EARN
-3472 LAKIGKPRLVIL
+3472 AER
-3484 SRWDKPIRVIPVDE
+3484 RM
-3498 VAGEYAKRLEGTGI
+3498 
-3512 EVPFNTVTPELRE
+3512 NMTPEQRRQSLASETEDVARE
-3525 ALVKAGVKIG
+3525 DQLFIYDNLGV
-3535 APENNNAGKASL
+3535 NA
-3547 DAYNEWR
+3547 
-3554 NNNEIDR
+3554 R
-3561 QGAGAL
+3561 QGTGAL

-3624 DASTLQGRRAKAKG
+3624 DASILQGRRAKAKG

-3652 NHVDMADIEQTA
+3652 NHVDMADIEQTV

-3714 ATEEYLASLAENT
+3714 ATEEYLASLAEST

-3869 GNKNVKIEDIAGFEN
+3869 GNKNVKIEDIVGFEN

-3900 DAFANLLFKPLLEEA
+3900 DAFVNLLFKPLLEEA

-3967 LDDFVEKY
+3967 LDDFIEKY
-3975 RKRDYAGLNALTGK
+3975 RKRDYAGLTALTGK

-4038 ETMEK
+4038 DTMEK
-4043 LKSMFDFYIPLR
+4043 LKSMFDYYIPLR

-4155 DTDTAKEVERKMQ
+4155 DTDTAKDVERKMQ

-4282 ANSMAWVKERPNYAL
+4282 ANSMAWVKEKPNYAL

-4571 SQVMPIDILEGGG
+4571 SQVMPIDFLEGGG

-4607 TGMPIYKDTDFNKDL
+4607 TGLPIYKDTPYNKDM

-4643 NEATGGDKYTKGEI
+4643 NEVTGGDKYTKGEI

-4721 EYFRIKKEH
+4721 EYFRIKEEH
-4730 DTLKKRLNNYERDT
+4730 DKLKKRLNNYERDT
-4744 DNGVFDYAEKIDFL
+4744 ENGVFDYAEKIDFL

-4771 EYQPDIEDLII
+4771 EYQPDIEDLIL
-4782 MLDET
+4782 MMKET
-4787 NDADEQRD
+4787 NDADEQKD

>member
-70 RFEHRGTATTQ
+70 RFEHRGTATNTQ

-87 QVVDEY
+87 HVVDEY

-105 VAQKAKMSNWA
+105 AAQKAKMSNWA

-124 QATRQATQALK
+124 LATKQAAQALK
-135 RQNDARKNNALRVRR
+135 RQNDARKDNALRVRR

-175 NPQNGKVEKTYLT
+175 NPQSGKVEKTYLT

-202 EQNIIDDQKARELD
+202 EQNIIDDQKAREMD

-235 MRQRMQEIDDDNKGV
+235 MRKSMQEIDDGNKGV

-265 SLNPLQ
+265 SFNPLQ

-382 GAWATAGQMVPT
+382 GAWARVGQMVPT

-479 NVAGQTVKDAEGNYK
+479 NVAGQTVKDAQGNYK

-513 RETGSEMFGEFLPGA
+513 RETGSEMFGGFLPGA

-633 YYRYKHSTDKA
+633 YYRYKHATDKA

-773 LVQYAE
+773 LVQYVE

-813 QSNDMID
+813 QSNDMIE

-825 TTGMIQPAMMKAP
+825 TTGMIQPVMMKAP

-916 QKANEID
+916 QKANDID

-1050 IPDQFV
+1050 TPDQFV

-1064 EQPAAEQTPAEQA
+1064 EQPAAEQASAEQA
-1077 TEQQPA
+1077 TEQQPSA
-1083 NEQQAEQT
+1083 EQQPTNEQQVEQT
-1091 QTEIAQEEQKPAIPT
+1091 QAATAQEEQKPAIPT

-1119 ETTINDLFDGKLDDN
+1119 ETTINDLYDGKLDDN

-1139 VDANISEADKNLEKV
+1139 VDANISEADKNIEKV

-1187 YWNSVNDYIAQQTHT
+1187 YWNSVKDYIAQQTHT

-1214 SGKAAR
+1214 SGEAAR

-1234 VRVASDFIRG
+1234 VSVASDFIRG

-1278 TIDRLAE
+1278 SIDRLAE

-1294 MNGVLFGGD
+1294 TNGALYGGD

-1330 EEQAYIDARNA
+1330 EEQAYVDARNS
-1341 ARDAQYMEQ
+1341 ARGAQYMEQ

-1375 YDEVA
+1375 YDETA

-1390 QLIKSRE
+1390 QLLKSRE
-1397 NDTTGEEQADGRGN
+1397 NDTTGEKPTDDRGN
-1411 QVLSEQQVTEQRG
+1411 QVLPEKQITEQSG
-1424 SADGTEPGTEV
+1424 SEGGTEPGTEV
-1435 QAGVQGID
+1435 QAGVQGTD
-1443 ENAAAPEEAQQQA
+1443 ENAVAPEEASGERIPNIERGRQGYTGYIARRQQNNLETSEEINVPLSQNEQDEYGNPMVLA
-1456 VAQKI
+1456 ENGSTVFGTIESESGLTEAPIKLSLGENKVGTDGKNHGYGLLHIEAGHGEQIRNAGYQSVEQFVENVAQNYTDIKEGALIGKKQTYLLEVSDEHNNTLFIQLSNDGTYWNVNSAGIFKKKYSRRKPLIYTVPAVGKSTATDTSEVNSGQSMGATAPAGNSSESKDSDKSAFAQTIDEKI
-1461 ATAEAET
+1461 AKAEEET
-1468 DTNPT
+1468 DVNPT

-1570 QSAEDARAA
+1570 NSADEARNA

-1612 TKAFAEYK
+1612 TKPFAEYK

-1625 GAQNEERVNQRELP
+1625 GAQN
-1639 IGVELKVFGSGSAA
+1639 
-1653 FSAKVYKDKVLT
+1653 
-1665 TELKEGDKFIDPS
+1665 
-1678 YARWTLIKHVPE
+1678 
-1690 MGKYAY
+1690 
-1696 VAKMS
+1696 
-1701 TRRDEPIIELDK
+1701 
-1713 SFGDGPVKVYVL
+1713 
-1725 YSSKFYKPEYVQK
+1725 
-1738 KDETTLSDK
+1738 
-1747 AEAVEK
+1747 
-1753 NITPSD
+1753 
-1759 LGFENRVNRYSD
+1759 
-1771 LGEKQSVESIT
+1771 
-1782 TDKGVKLSVTQYENG
+1782 
-1797 SVKRVEKGKSYIE
+1797 
-1810 QAYDKND
+1810 
-1817 NPIGD
+1817 
-1822 PIFDIPVGTN
+1822 
-1832 PLSEFVKSDAKGLYI
+1832 
-1847 SDKDI
+1847 
-1852 LNAFKKYEV
+1852 
-1861 DAAAEKPQIKEGES
+1861 GES
-1875 PIEYAKRVNDWIEG
+1875 
-1889 KNETKKNQENV
+1889 
-1900 NDLLKEDEIN
+1900 
-1910 GSSFPQEIKDG
+1910 
-1921 ALSYLKGNVN
+1921 
-1931 FATSIAYQ
+1931 
-1939 QIYNYVRNTT
+1939 
-1949 ENNKT
+1949 
-1954 DSGTGNEAQLAVT
+1954 
-1967 DDENGR
+1967 
-1973 RGSRQSGGETEP
+1973 
-1985 MGSEPQQGQ
+1985 
-1994 NGLQDSEGSNILPNG
+1994 NI
-2009 TAGNTE
+2009 
-2015 VHTTESKSDR
+2015 
-2025 VPTGST
+2025 
-2031 KRGGGSGTGSKRS
+2031 
-2044 NVRKPG
+2044 
-2050 TERNVKTDTPRDTGR
+2050 
-2065 KDTNSERDEI
+2065 
-2075 IGEINSL
+2075 
-2082 LDDFVKAGKEDLSLS
+2082 
-2097 VIGMNAKQIEI
+2097 
-2108 AGKLL
+2108 
-2113 VAGVRLGY
+2113 
-2121 TYIKDGI
+2121 
-2128 TKFNDWKDT
+2128 
-2137 MRNKLAVPFSNAMKL
+2137 
-2152 TNAEIDEF
+2152 
-2160 INDMWEYPYTI
+2160 
-2171 NNETKLLKDWAAI
+2171 
-2184 MEGEKLRKEV
+2184 
-2194 RSSLEEKRK
+2194 
-2203 VQLDA
+2203 
-2208 EDIPVKVGDMD
+2208 
-2219 NIKETLPYLLPQQHK
+2219 
-2234 DVQRA
+2234 
-2239 EVQFFDPSHNDR
+2239 
-2251 DHAFGKGYLFT
+2251 
-2262 NGTGTGK
+2262 
-2269 TYTGLGIVKRF
+2269 
-2280 IKQGKKRILIL
+2280 
-2291 TPSQTKV
+2291 
-2298 SDWVSDAK
+2298 
-2306 NLNIELT
+2306 
-2313 PLESTKDKGEG
+2313 
-2324 AVITT
+2324 
-2329 FANLRTNKALM
+2329 
-2340 EDDFDLVVYDESH
+2340 
-2353 RIMENKSGEE
+2353 
-2363 TAGARQHY
+2363 
-2371 MLTNKNVD
+2371 
-2379 TALRRLESIHPLWI
+2379 
-2393 EENKLRER
+2393 
-2401 MGDLDKMV
+2401 
-2409 AVPDMMDEE
+2409 
-2418 YFKKK
+2418 
-2423 EEIEDIEK
+2423 
-2431 RLEEIRKEQEKVIP
+2431 
-2445 ELKKKAEEAVKKTK
+2445 
-2459 VVFLSATPFNTI
+2459 
-2471 PSLDYAEGYIFSY
+2471 
-2484 PEENKNTVGS
+2484 
-2494 YNHRSPKEEFL
+2494 
-2505 EQHFGAGYRF
+2505 
-2515 RYGRIESHIENSE
+2515 
-2528 SLSQQEVQFSDYLEN
+2528 
-2543 TLQTKSGR
+2543 
-2551 IIDSEY
+2551 
-2557 DYSRDFPTVTFDM
+2557 
-2570 APLFNGALNDVY
+2570 
-2582 DYEKDNFGE
+2582 
-2591 LREAFRDVFYD
+2591 
-2602 YNYSTALFETMKI
+2602 
-2615 SAIIPRIKKH
+2615 
-2625 LDMGRKVVVFHRR
+2625 
-2638 VSSQNK
+2638 
-2644 IEPPFH
+2644 
-2650 LALSIATSI
+2650 
-2659 ANSIDQNTKEGKEK
+2659 
-2673 RRLMLKQISDFKKK
+2673 
-2687 YSKLLEYE
+2687 
-2695 LKLDYSMPREQ
+2695 
-2706 LAKEFGRNNVLFF
+2706 
-2719 SGNETKKEKN
+2719 
-2729 NAVKMFNDDDS
+2729 
-2740 GKNII
+2740 
-2745 IIQEAS
+2745 
-2751 GKEGISLHDTTGK
+2751 
-2764 HQRVLITL
+2764 
-2772 ALPQSPITALQ
+2772 
-2783 IEGRIYRIGNKSNA
+2783 
-2797 IFEYPLLG
+2797 
-2805 LNLETTIF
+2805 
-2813 GSKFNNQVSTTENLA
+2813 
-2828 LGSNAR
+2828 
-2834 NLRDSFAEG
+2834 
-2843 VIQRSGDVS
+2843 
-2852 LENQGVGGKDFDNA
+2852 
-2866 GKQQLD
+2866 
-2872 NFDKSVL
+2872 
-2879 DYYGTQKLKGGR
+2879 
-2891 KERAGIDYFPT
+2891 
-2902 PEPIGYKMVD
+2902 
-2912 WAMLQEGEDALE
+2912 
-2924 PSAGHGAIARYVPA
+2924 
-2938 TNGLT
+2938 
-2943 AIEPSSELFPIL
+2943 
-2955 QLRAGGSGRKFINQT
+2955 
-2970 FEMLN
+2970 
-2975 QVNKFDVVLMNPP
+2975 
-2988 YGSAGST
+2988 
-2995 ALNHVKKAFDHLNEG
+2995 
-3010 GRLIAIIPE
+3010 
-3019 GSATK
+3019 
-3024 KFDKWFEETPAACF
+3024 
-3038 VGEVKLPAV
+3038 
-3047 TFNRA
+3047 
-3052 GTSVMT
+3052 
-3058 RIIVVDKVSREE
+3058 
-3070 TRKKLPYFKSVDLR
+3070 
-3084 YVDNIDG
+3084 
-3091 EDGLF
+3091 
-3096 ESIRNVSMPRR
+3096 
-3107 TIDEVAIDMKN
+3107 
-3118 AKKTSKDFKDIKGI
+3118 
-3132 DTVDIDDEGI
+3132 
-3142 SIRGRYP
+3142 
-3149 MIMDESWDS
+3149 
-3158 LKSPETY
+3158 
-3165 ARYNRLYQNSR
+3165 
-3176 KEDKKDF
+3176 
-3183 YGTILKTIRNIL
+3183 
-3195 GKTEEE
+3195 
-3201 ILKASPVKQSMY
+3201 
-3213 NFSIGENTRTGETMY
+3213 
-3228 LAVPTAKGS
+3228 
-3237 LSNDE
+3237 
-3242 YRKISNIAS
+3242 
-3251 NRGGYWSRFKKAFNF
+3251 
-3266 NTEED
+3266 
-3271 AKGFISDVDEYM
+3271 
-3283 NNKEQQGTQ
+3283 
-3292 ENDDNVLYREAN
+3292 LYREAN
-3304 TNINEEEANDLYR
+3304 TNEEINSDELISTFARKHNLNKKYVEDYANYMRRGNLNGASRAFKEIRREVRLDNQVASLGQFIKIFSPIKKELYELFGNVDELRQQFVQRTLDERNAMEAARKKAEEEAEAERRRLQEFQNMSSEQLDAEYMKAVEANDEIRMRNLVNEAARRNGYGDTGSEYQGVGAWMAPGNPGYESDEVRRAAVANDAPDVNITDIANGYSQQPVDYFTNLHAYGTDTPHGR
-3317 EVTDERL
+3317 ESAKAINNAIDEVKKGK
-3324 INKLENEPKVKVYR
+3324 NPMVKVYR
-3338 AMQLQDGKLLPPMSG
+3338 AVPKSVKEGKLR
-3353 KIKTIVKDKNGK
+3353 NGD
-3365 ERTKWVWREP
+3365 WVTPSR
-3375 TNIGKWE
+3375 KY
-3382 EAEERPDLANDDG
+3382 AEMHGDN
-3395 TFTLNKGNNSLNA
+3395 
-3408 AYNPYIHTSRSPIN
+3408 
-3422 DQFSSAW
+3422 
-3429 NRDELVTVEVEVP
+3429 
-3442 VSELTS
+3442 
-3448 GYRAEKAKDSVGEV
+3448 
-3462 EWKSGPVGRQ
+3462 
-3472 LAKIGKPRLVIL
+3472 
-3484 SRWDKPIRVIPVDE
+3484 
-3498 VAGEYAKRLEGTGI
+3498 RLEGDYRI
-3512 EVPFNTVTPELRE
+3512 IEQEVPASQLWWDGNDINEWGFDDGKGYAYRNTKNNRKLNDLITRDDKGNIIPLSQRFNARKADVRYRNTENQAATDNIEDVNKQFNQQLEGLTEENADKVTLSLGRPSAVLR
-3525 ALVKAGVKIG
+3525 AAGVEDKPMKLYGNKVIKKMRKHG
-3535 APENNNAGKASL
+3535 FTLA
-3547 DAYNEWR
+3547 
-3554 NNNEIDR
+3554 EIKD
-3561 QGAGAL
+3561 L
-3567 TDSELSNANDPAG
+3567 P
-3580 KMLGKP
+3580 
-3586 SRTPAQQ
+3586 
-3593 KAFAERER
+3593 
-3601 QRMADRAREVADIL
+3601 RAVADPIAVFNNYQKNGNRSIL
-3615 HLDNVEIVT
+3615 TELQIGDKHILVSVTVGKTGVDADFNIVSSVFGKGSNNVVDWINKGYATFINKEKALDYLHFSERSISEASDNQELVSTANIIRNFENPNVLEENLVPTEQTNDIDTAVADT
-3624 DASTLQGRRAKAKG
+3624 ANKLNIGVRVAHSIDEVNNDSVRRAIEQGRRIQG
-3638 FYSRDNG
+3638 FYDTRTG
-3645 KIVIVVP
+3645 EIVVYAP
-3652 NHVDMADIEQTA
+3652 NAVDAEDAVRTV
-3664 LHEAV
+3664 LHEGV

-3967 LDDFVEKY
+3967 LDDFIEKY
-3975 RKRDYAGLNALTGK
+3975 RKRDYAGLTALTGK
-3989 EKVAEA
+3989 ESVAEA

-4038 ETMEK
+4038 DTMEK
-4043 LKSMFDFYIPLR
+4043 LKSMFDYYIPLR

-4142 NDEWEPVFPDNIK
+4142 NDEWEPVFPDN
-4155 DTDTAKEVERKMQ
+4155 
-4168 EFEERMQQLA
+4168 
-4178 EEEPELYKHGK
+4178 P
-4189 QTVEV
+4189 
-4194 PYRVVESRDL
+4194 
-4204 KQHQILVRRNGRNY
+4204 QIRN
-4218 VITINGNPRAA
+4218 
-4229 QAVNGLTNP
+4229 
-4238 DNDMSG
+4238 
-4244 AIGAILKAG
+4244 
-4253 QNLNRQLS
+4253 
-4261 AFYTTRNPDF
+4261 
-4271 VVSNFIRDALY
+4271 
-4282 ANSMAWVKERPNYAL
+4282 
-4297 RFHKNYVLA
+4297 
-4306 NPIKMKKLFARYR
+4306 
-4319 KNKLK
+4319 
-4324 ANSKTDMMFKQFM
+4324 
-4337 LNGGETG
+4337 
-4344 YASVRDIEK
+4344 
-4353 RKNEISKEIKKYQGK
+4353 
-4368 LPIKKAWG
+4368 
-4376 YLAERFDEFNRAV
+4376 
-4389 ENSARFAAFVTS
+4389 
-4401 REMGR
+4401 
-4406 SIERSIY
+4406 
-4413 DAKEISVN
+4413 
-4421 FNKKGSGS
+4421 
-4429 KFMGATGQ
+4429 
-4437 TKLGN
+4437 
-4442 AGAFISGLGRSGFVF
+4442 
-4457 WNAAIQGSTNF
+4457 
-4468 GRQVKRNPA
+4468 
-4477 KALTAMATMF
+4477 
-4487 MLGAVVASLGYGD
+4487 
-4500 DDDDD
+4500 
-4505 KNSYWN
+4505 
-4511 LPDYVR
+4511 
-4517 RSNIMF
+4517 
-4523 RAGDQWV
+4523 
-4530 SIPLPV
+4530 
-4536 EYRSLYGLGEL
+4536 
-4547 MISTMSDKEHLSGEE
+4547 
-4562 IANQIAGQI
+4562 
-4571 SQVMPIDILEGGG
+4571 
-4584 GAKAFVPSF
+4584 
-4593 IKPFAE
+4593 
-4599 AYGYNRSW
+4599 
-4607 TGMPIYKDTDFNKDL
+4607 
-4622 PEWTKAYKSA
+4622 
-4632 NKYLVDLSETL
+4632 
-4643 NEATGGDKYTKGEI
+4643 
-4657 DINPAKIEH
+4657 
-4666 VLTGYFGG
+4666 
-4674 IANTIDRLTKMGE
+4674 
-4687 TAIGQREYDPNS
+4687 
-4699 ILIWNRIVKN
+4699 
-4709 GDERTEYKAINN
+4709 
-4721 EYFRIKKEH
+4721 
-4730 DTLKKRLNNYERDT
+4730 
-4744 DNGVFDYAEKIDFL
+4744 
-4758 YNSPEYRRLEIYE
+4758 
-4771 EYQPDIEDLII
+4771 
-4782 MLDET
+4782 
-4787 NDADEQRD
+4787 
-4795 IEAQINELKK
+4795 
-4805 MMISDINKYARK
+4805 